1 MAGCDSKLHVV
12 DLDNGQEVAA
22 VEIEAPTGVT
32 PAVRGD
38 LVYFGTEAGTFFA
51 VNWKTAVVA
60 WTFQPDKGSQPFRSS
75 PAVTSE
81 AVVFGGRNKRVHA
94 LEPATG
100 KPLWEFTARNRLDGS
115 PVIVGSRAFVGAADG
130 RLYALDVKTGKV
142 LWQHEAGGG
151 FNGSPA
157 VSRGRLV
164 IGNDNGAVYCFG
176 EKK

>member
-1 MAGCDSKLHVV
+1 M
-12 DLDNGQEVAA
+12 
-22 VEIEAPTGVT
+22 
-32 PAVRGD
+32 
-38 LVYFGTEAGTFFA
+38 
-51 VNWKTAVVA
+51 
-60 WTFQPDKGSQPFRSS
+60 
-75 PAVTSE
+75 
-81 AVVFGGRNKRVHA
+81 
-94 LEPATG
+94 
-100 KPLWEFTARNRLDGS
+100 
-115 PVIVGSRAFVGAADG
+115 IVGSRAFVGAADG